1 MSIPKL
7 RFKADDGSGFPEWE
21 EKRLGDI
28 FGVVTDYVAAGS
40 FADIA
45 NNVKYM
51 EQPNFA
57 QLIRTV
63 DLKKNFKD
71 NSPVFVDEHAFNYL
85 WRVNLNK
92 ESIVMPNV
100 GNVGEV
106 YYIHPKMFLTQNNVL
121 GPNAILL
128 GTKEVTIFWA
138 SYLQTNN
145 FQKKLRLIVSTGAQP
160 KFNKTELRHI
170 KIYRPC
176 LEEQR
181 KIASFLSTI
190 DEIITTTQ
198 SELTAWEE
206 RKKGVMQKIFNREV
220 RFKADDGSEFPEWEE
235 KRLGAVCQYGK
246 SHGTGLNYIGTE
258 NMLSAFGGVII
269 ENTKL
274 ECNGILYSSG
284 DVLMSNIR
292 PYLKKV
298 WLADREGVCS
308 TDVLVFRPIK
318 IESAYLY
325 CLIAS
330 DSFITKVMSAAK
342 GSKMPRGDKKH
353 IMEMSVFIPCRLEQ
367 CKIADCLASLDDVI
381 SQIQAELSAWK
392 GFKKGLLQQMFV

>member
-7 RFKADDGSGFPEWE
+7 RFRADDGSGFPEWE
-21 EKRLGDI
+21 EKRLDE
-28 FGVVTDYVAAGS
+28 VVDFLDAQRKPLEAGERVAGPYPYYGASGIIDYVKDYIFDDELILLSEDG
-40 FADIA
+40 A
-45 NNVKYM
+45 NIIDRNYRVAFLAKGKFWV
-51 EQPNFA
+51 NNHA
-57 QLIRTV
+57 HV
-63 DLKKNFKD
+63 LKAIN
-71 NSPVFVDEHAFNYL
+71 
-85 WRVNLNK
+85 
-92 ESIVMPNV
+92 
-100 GNVGEV
+100 GNVNYFVCEELETFD
-106 YYIHPKMFLTQNNVL
+106 Y
-121 GPNAILL
+121 
-128 GTKEVTIFWA
+128 
-138 SYLQTNN
+138 
-145 FQKKLRLIVSTGAQP
+145 KKYNSGGAQP
-160 KFNKTELRHI
+160 KLNQATCRLIMMHMPVI
-170 KIYRPC
+170 S
-176 LEEQR
+176 EQQ

-367 CKIADCLASLDDVI
+367 CKIADCLASLNDVI

>member
-106 YYIHPKMFLTQNNVL
+106 YYIHPKMFLTKNNVL

-170 KIYRPC
+170 KIYRP
-176 LEEQR
+176 
-181 KIASFLSTI
+181 I
-190 DEIITTTQ
+190 D
-198 SELTAWEE
+198 L
-206 RKKGVMQKIFNREV
+206 
-220 RFKADDGSEFPEWEE
+220 
-235 KRLGAVCQYGK
+235 
-246 SHGTGLNYIGTE
+246 
-258 NMLSAFGGVII
+258 
-269 ENTKL
+269 
-274 ECNGILYSSG
+274 
-284 DVLMSNIR
+284 
-292 PYLKKV
+292 
-298 WLADREGVCS
+298 
-308 TDVLVFRPIK
+308 
-318 IESAYLY
+318 
-325 CLIAS
+325 
-330 DSFITKVMSAAK
+330 
-342 GSKMPRGDKKH
+342 
-353 IMEMSVFIPCRLEQ
+353 
-367 CKIADCLASLDDVI
+367 
-381 SQIQAELSAWK
+381 
-392 GFKKGLLQQMFV
+392 